1 MIAIPPA
8 IHAQFTQF
16 LMEKPCATVY
26 SKVVEVQFGPRPDC
40 GRLTGKLEVR
50 SATSSLALNFR
61 IADNT
66 GVNRISKHGVRE
78 DLLS

>member
-26 SKVVEVQFGPRPDC
+26 SKVVEVQFGPRHDC
-40 GRLTGKLEVR
+40 GRLTGKPEVGIPTHDDGSTR
-50 SATSSLALNFR
+50 ELQLAYQQLM
-61 IADNT
+61 T
-66 GVNRISKHGVRE
+66 EHHPTHHT
-78 DLLS
+78 L

>member
-40 GRLTGKLEVR
+40 GRLTGKPEVGTGR
-50 SATSSLALNFR
+50 SPLATAR
-61 IADNT
+61 RT
-66 GVNRISKHGVRE
+66 Y
-78 DLLS
+78 